1 MDFKKRLIEKLDLST
16 IAANTMYSVYIDVCE
31 DVAKEYS
38 AKQNKE
44 LLKENEKMLIDF
56 CKSRMGERQWSLSSG
71 YELRAINDYLNNIKT
86 HKK

>member
-38 AKQNKE
+38 AEQNKE
-44 LLKENEKMLIDF
+44 LIKYTRHLPSCQINNAGFLIPEEKRICTCGLNKLKN
-56 CKSRMGERQWSLSSG
+56 Q
-71 YELRAINDYLNNIKT
+71 
-86 HKK
+86 

>member
-1 MDFKKRLIEKLDLST
+1 MDFKKQLIEKLDLST
-16 IAANTMYSVYIDVCE
+16 IAANTMYSIYIDVCE
-31 DVAKEYS
+31 YS
-38 AKQNKE
+38 AEQNKE

-86 HKK
+86 NKK

>member
-16 IAANTMYSVYIDVCE
+16 IAANTMYSVYIDVCL

-38 AKQNKE
+38 AEQNKE
-44 LLKENEKMLIDF
+44 LIEENEKILQLLSDVINGKIDF
-56 CKSRMGERQWSLSSG
+56 KRQTVKGRIEQFIKANL
-71 YELRAINDYLNNIKT
+71 KT